1 MDAQKTKRREWVKT
15 AAIILLAVL
24 LVLTFFS
31 NTIMNRSLP
40 EVATETAQSGSI
52 NARIRGTGTVSANET
67 YSVTIPQTKKVRT
80 ILVKTGDVV
89 QAGDVLFV
97 LEPMD
102 STEMEEAKKLL
113 EEMELAYEKRL
124 VELGNTNS
132 TEDRE
137 LQKLQEAY
145 NQALAVYKMYSNE
158 DPAQL
163 KLQAEKV
170 KSTLAAAEADLS
182 EAQAALE
189 QVGKALSEAE
199 SELADSTAKLDATN
213 ADILKA
219 EAAKE
224 ALVVYNRDWHIYKK
238 EYQELQMFAKQNES
252 AEASEEVLLAVYG
265 KDPLLAN
272 EALSEDEVK
281 QYTTAYSVI
290 TTNADALKDALFT
303 LDPSVS
309 TAFSTYDVDQYLS
322 LTASTLYHNR
332 SQYEQIA
339 RNAEQAIAL
348 MEDRQYRMQ
357 LDVDQAQYAVTAQQ
371 KVLDTYTDAL
381 NAADTLDAAEEALQD
396 KMFANNLG
404 STEALDLQA
413 QKEALDKQRELVEK
427 LNSDD
432 GGQEVTA
439 NVSGTVSEILCS
451 AGTTVGA
458 DTPMATITVTDRGYT
473 IKLSVT
479 TEQARK
485 VQQGDTA
492 MISNYYS
499 GDVTATL
506 ETIANDPQSMG
517 KNKFLVFRLTGD
529 VEPGASMTLSI
540 GQKSANYDCL
550 VPNSALRTDANG
562 SFVLVVQAKSSPLGN
577 RYSAMRVDVQVLAAD
592 DTHSAVSGLSAGDF
606 VVTTSSRPIEAGD
619 QIRLVDEG

>member
-1 MDAQKTKRREWVKT
+1 
-15 AAIILLAVL
+15 
-24 LVLTFFS
+24 
-31 NTIMNRSLP
+31 
-40 EVATETAQSGSI
+40 
-52 NARIRGTGTVSANET
+52 
-67 YSVTIPQTKKVRT
+67 
-80 ILVKTGDVV
+80 
-89 QAGDVLFV
+89 
-97 LEPMD
+97 
-102 STEMEEAKKLL
+102 
-113 EEMELAYEKRL
+113 
-124 VELGNTNS
+124 
-132 TEDRE
+132 
-137 LQKLQEAY
+137 
-145 NQALAVYKMYSNE
+145 
-158 DPAQL
+158 
-163 KLQAEKV
+163 
-170 KSTLAAAEADLS
+170 
-182 EAQAALE
+182 
-189 QVGKALSEAE
+189 
-199 SELADSTAKLDATN
+199 
-213 ADILKA
+213 
-219 EAAKE
+219 
-224 ALVVYNRDWHIYKK
+224 
-238 EYQELQMFAKQNES
+238 
-252 AEASEEVLLAVYG
+252 
-265 KDPLLAN
+265 
-272 EALSEDEVK
+272 
-281 QYTTAYSVI
+281 
-290 TTNADALKDALFT
+290 
-303 LDPSVS
+303 
-309 TAFSTYDVDQYLS
+309 
-322 LTASTLYHNR
+322 
-332 SQYEQIA
+332 
-339 RNAEQAIAL
+339 

-381 NAADTLDAAEEALQD
+381 NAANTLEAAEEALQD

-413 QKEALDKQRELVEK
+413 QKEALDKQRKLVEK